1 MKFFGTDGIRGRLG
15 EEPITPV
22 TVLKLGWAL
31 GRVLAERNG
40 HRGAV
45 IIGKDTRVSGYL
57 LESAMEAG
65 LISAGIDVQLLG
77 PMPTPGI
84 AYLTRTARAHA
95 GVVISASHNPYYDN
109 GIKFFSPEGE
119 KLDDDIEGAIEAMMD
134 EPMQTVE
141 SRQLGKARRYQD
153 AEGRYIEFCKSTIP
167 GRFTLEGLR
176 IVLDCAHGAS
186 YHIAPSVLEELG
198 ATVMTIGDK
207 PDGFNIN
214 EGFGATDTAAL
225 RQAVVAENANLGIA
239 LDGDADRLIMV
250 DHQGNEVN
258 GDQLILIMA
267 LARKAQGS
275 LGGGVVGTVMTNLGM
290 QQALEA
296 NGIEFVR
303 AAVGD
308 RYVLELLKQKG
319 WQLGG
324 ESSGHI
330 ICLDKTTTG
339 DGIIAALEILR
350 VMLETGKS
358 LAELA
363 SEMQICP
370 QVMINVDVPRRF
382 DIKADPS
389 ICEAVKKSEQVM
401 GNNGRIVLRPSG
413 TEPLVRVMIEGTD
426 ARQVRSECEALAVVV
441 REAVANTG

>member
-1 MKFFGTDGIRGRLG
+1 MKFFGTDGIRGRMG
-15 EEPITPV
+15 EEPITPA

-31 GRVLAERNG
+31 GKVLAERNG

-57 LESAMEAG
+57 LESAIEAG

-109 GIKFFSPEGE
+109 GIKFFSPDGE
-119 KLDDDIEGAIEAMMD
+119 KLDDEIEGAIEAMMD

-141 SRQLGKARRYQD
+141 SSELGKARRYQD
-153 AEGRYIEFCKSTIP
+153 AAGRYIEFCKSTIP
-167 GRFTLEGLR
+167 GRYSLEGLR

-186 YHIAPSVLEELG
+186 YHIAPLVLDELG
-198 ATVMTIGDK
+198 ATVITIGDK

-214 EGFGATDTAAL
+214 DGFGATDTAAL
-225 RQAVVAENANLGIA
+225 RQAVVAKKADLGIA

-250 DHQGNEVN
+250 DQQGNEVN
-258 GDQLILIMA
+258 GDQIILIMA

-275 LGGGVVGTVMTNLGM
+275 LVGGVVGTVMTNLGM

-296 NGIEFVR
+296 HDIDFVR

-308 RYVLELLKQKG
+308 RYVLELLKEKG

-363 SEMQICP
+363 AVMQTCP
-370 QVMINVDVPRRF
+370 QVMINVDVPRKF

-389 ICEAVKKSEQVM
+389 ICKAVRKTEQAM
-401 GNNGRIVLRPSG
+401 GSNGRVLLRPSG

-426 ARQVRSECEALAVVV
+426 AEQVRSECEGLAVVV
-441 REAVANTG
+441 REAVANAG